1 MAISSCKLFEKHGQK
16 MHHCWKL
23 EIFVYKCS
31 FTNHFISWQLLHI
44 FFQKTFYTIHT
55 SHIFFHYHCAKK
67 FPKKYTCPMWKL
79 HVLCCVKLASN
90 MLYAWNTYILR
101 FLTYPMYEIFDFL
114 LCDDG
119 NEWLWQRLKMWMYKF
134 MSYFLKFCD
143 PLYINWLSTLNFFP
157 IVPQCKNIENLMH
170 LNQH

>member
-1 MAISSCKLFEKHGQK
+1 MTTFAHFFPKKPFIQ
-16 MHHCWKL
+16 
-23 EIFVYKCS
+23 
-31 FTNHFISWQLLHI
+31 FTLII
-44 FFQKTFYTIHT
+44 FF
-55 SHIFFHYHCAKK
+55 SHYHCAKK
-67 FPKKYTCPMWKL
+67 FSKNTLVVCGNFMFFVVWNLHLICCMPKTFI
-79 HVLCCVKLASN
+79 V
-90 MLYAWNTYILR
+90 R

-119 NEWLWQRLKMWMYKF
+119 NEWPWQRFKMWMYKF

-143 PLYINWLSTLNFFP
+143 PFYTNWLSNLLEFFP